1 MGIAP
6 VWGPAGTCLA
16 RILLSPLGFTL
27 WKLGL
32 GQGGTNVCLGCRH
45 WEGLLSYMVEVSGQQ
60 GRSRGLSPSQPAIG
74 KKVAP
79 VLQHQVQ

>member
-32 GQGGTNVCLGCRH
+32 GQGGTNVCLGWAALGCRH
-45 WEGLLSYMVEVSGQQ
+45 
-60 GRSRGLSPSQPAIG
+60 
-74 KKVAP
+74 
-79 VLQHQVQ
+79 